1 MADQVRDRSPDGQG
15 DGDPSETRPPKR
27 PVQNSDDG
35 RIPPERRKAETEI
48 AAGDVADD
56 LADFA

>member
-1 MADQVRDRSPDGQG
+1 MAGRVTGQSPDGEAG
-15 DGDPSETRPPKR
+15 EA
-27 PVQNSDDG
+27 
-35 RIPPERRKAETEI
+35 PPETERPGPRPGATGEAEAEERHKAETEI